1 MFDTSAPITVYLI
14 LCWSLGFKG
23 NSTSIIT
30 LTATTLSTLIVE
42 TWEFQNGKNPQDV
55 RISVKLRKRSR
66 LIIASELFNV
76 PGLNYCLYSQVKF
89 FNITTHKH
97 ICIQLVISIACSMLI
112 LKYSILVMKWYWT
125 INNTSILY
133 SCDYVTSGHAICIY
147 CERWM
152 LWIFIRE
159 YKTNRTDILRTYP
172 FFNIQIYLLF
182 YICSNNHTRETQNY
196 LCFMWLW
203 LENLICSYNI

>member
-1 MFDTSAPITVYLI
+1 MVGIHKMCVFQSNYV
-14 LCWSLGFKG
+14 
-23 NSTSIIT
+23 N
-30 LTATTLSTLIVE
+30 
-42 TWEFQNGKNPQDV
+42 TWGV
-55 RISVKLRKRSR
+55 
-66 LIIASELFNV
+66 IIATELFNV

-89 FNITTHKH
+89 LNITTHTHSH

-112 LKYSILVMKWYWT
+112 QKYSILVMKWYWI

-159 YKTNRTDILRTYP
+159 YKMNRTDTLCTYP
-172 FFNIQIYLLF
+172 FLHSNIFVILHLL
-182 YICSNNHTRETQNY
+182 Q
-196 LCFMWLW
+196 
-203 LENLICSYNI
+203 